1 METVRYRMVSG
12 AKSAWRRLGSSEP
25 VRVGAV
31 PVLVLVV
38 GLFFVF
44 PWLPDPSPAGSALE
58 RYSPE
63 QNGGSVLVETFNADG
78 KLVSTESQNLATIP
92 DLRSFTELG
101 QDISGQLEQA
111 YGSAQNMQDA
121 DVMELR
127 RRTLQSSGKISN
139 STDTLIL
146 SPRGVLLLANRTGET
161 GNQVVF
167 DKPVV
172 LLPADLGP
180 GKTWTSEGQAGSL
193 DYKLDGRVVGA
204 GDFESGLGHFDD
216 CLLVRTSFV
225 LSGAGAQ
232 ANRVDYRDTYCAGVG
247 LVESR
252 QLDASGDT
260 TRRGVVVSTDRVR
273 AEHAAGL
280 PRVPLAPSEG
290 VAGDPASW
298 RLGHFG
304 RLRNSGE
311 STAGSIPPTYVRTD
325 PPVVLAAAEEGDLVA
340 LDGGKDPGSVRW
352 RFHTDGNI
360 YGPPAFDAR
369 TGRIYFGATDKK
381 VYALDARGLFLWAH
395 ETGDNV
401 ASRPVVAGDTV
412 VFGSEDGNVYGVDA
426 ATGGERWTASTG
438 GPVVSSPAFES
449 GVVIIGSDDGAVYGL
464 DPKTGKQKWRYL
476 AKGAVEAPVTA
487 VEGVAY
493 VASRSGEV
501 TALEAVTG
509 KEIWTS
515 SQGKILRTAPAVGGG
530 EVFVVDD
537 ANGLL
542 AYDRRTGKKL
552 WENPE
557 GSYVGPPLVA
567 GEELVVA
574 RNDGHIERLDFGGER
589 TGGWN
594 GDVAGN
600 PIDGNPT
607 FSIGPVA
614 GGGAIWAASD
624 KAAVVRLGLPK
635 GPARIA
641 PIWDDA
647 FSDLPFYGDPPQYT
661 AAGYRGEALLLGG
674 SNNVYLIDPHSGDAR
689 RIAPLSG
696 ASGSPST
703 EPVVVGDTLL
713 AVSGNA
719 LHAARLP
726 GVDGLWKVEG
736 GTSLSPPVVA
746 GQRVMWLSAG
756 GGGGGTLRAIDLGN
770 GEEQWKASLPGAG
783 GVIVGKDT
791 VYANPASAFDLDTGE
806 RLWQAES
813 GVEGSGGPALSA
825 SGDVLFAG
833 SSGGSGSVAAFQAS
847 GGEEI
852 WRTGLDGDGVKPG
865 DRLWADGDVVIAP
878 LLSDDIV
885 GLDAETGEE
894 VWRYTPPAPR
904 LGNVTVEGGEVWF
917 ALQNGELLALDAA
930 SGVTVARSNDYSLNL
945 SGTSISQRPVFVDGT
960 LVLGVGTY
968 VLGFEP
974 PEKVGGP

>member
-1 METVRYRMVSG
+1 M
-12 AKSAWRRLGSSEP
+12 
-25 VRVGAV
+25 
-31 PVLVLVV
+31 LVLVV

-44 PWLPDPSPAGSALE
+44 PWLPEPSPAGSALE
-58 RYSPE
+58 RYSPG
-63 QNGGSVLVETFNADG
+63 QNGGSVLVENFDADG
-78 KLVSTESQNLATIP
+78 RLVSTESQNLAAIP
-92 DLRSFTELG
+92 DLRAFTELG
-101 QDISGQLEQA
+101 QDISGQLEQV

-121 DVMELR
+121 EVMELR
-127 RRTLQSSGKISN
+127 RRTLRSSGEISN

-146 SPRGVLLLANRTGET
+146 SPRGMLLLANRNGEA

-167 DKPVV
+167 DEPVV
-172 LLPADLGP
+172 LLPADIGP
-180 GKTWTSEGQAGSL
+180 EKRWTSEGKAGPL
-193 DYKLDGRVVGA
+193 NYKLDGRVVGA
-204 GDFESGLGHFDD
+204 GDFESGLGDFDD
-216 CLLVRTSFV
+216 CLFVRTRFV
-225 LSGAGAQ
+225 LSGPDGPVHQ
-232 ANRVDYRDTYCAGVG
+232 VDYRDTYCAGVG

-252 QLDASGDT
+252 QLDAAGDT
-260 TRRGVVVSTDRVR
+260 TRRGVVASTDQVP
-273 AEHAAGL
+273 AEHAARL
-280 PRVPLAPSEG
+280 PSVLLSPSEG
-290 VAGDPASW
+290 VTADPALW

-311 STAGSIPPTYVRTD
+311 STASSIPPTYVRTD

-340 LDGGKDPGSVRW
+340 LDAGKDPGSVRW
-352 RFHTDGNI
+352 RFNTEGNI

-381 VYALDARGLFLWAH
+381 VYALDARGLFLWAY

-412 VFGSEDGNVYGVDA
+412 VFGSEDSNIYGVDA
-426 ATGGERWTASTG
+426 GTGEERWTASTG

-464 DPKTGKQKWRYL
+464 DPETGKQEWRYL

-487 VEGVAY
+487 VDGVAY
-493 VASRSGEV
+493 VASRSGELA
-501 TALEAVTG
+501 ALDAKTG

-515 SQGKILRTAPAVGGG
+515 SQGKILRTAPAVGEE

-542 AYDRRTGKKL
+542 AYDRQTGRKR

-557 GSYVGPPLVA
+557 GSYVGPPLVV
-567 GEELVVA
+567 GDELVVA
-574 RNDGHIERLDFGGER
+574 RNDGHIERLDLDGKR
-589 TGGWN
+589 TGGYN

-600 PIDGNPT
+600 PIDGNST

-614 GGGAIWAASD
+614 GGGALWAASD
-624 KAAVVRLGLPK
+624 KAAVVRLGPPK
-635 GPARIA
+635 GPAHID
-641 PIWDDA
+641 PIWGDA
-647 FSDLPFYGDPPQYT
+647 FSDIPFYGDPPQYT

-674 SNNVYLIDPHSGDAR
+674 GNNVYLIDPHSGNAR
-689 RIAPLSG
+689 RVATLSG

-713 AVSGNA
+713 TVSGNA

-746 GQRVMWLSAG
+746 GQRVVWLSAEG
-756 GGGGGTLRAIDLGN
+756 DGGGTLRALDLGN
-770 GEEQWKASLPGAG
+770 GDERWKASLPGAG
-783 GVIVGKDT
+783 GVLVGGDT

-806 RLWQAES
+806 PVWRAES
-813 GVEGSGGPALSA
+813 GQEASGGPALSP

-833 SSGGSGSVAAFQAS
+833 SSSGSGSVAAFEAS

-852 WRTGLDGDGVKPG
+852 WRTGLDDDAVKPG

-878 LLSDDIV
+878 LLSDDVV
-885 GLDAETGEE
+885 GFDAETGEE
-894 VWRYTPPAPR
+894 VWRYTPPVPR

-917 ALQNGELLALDAA
+917 ALQNGELLALDAE
-930 SGVTVARSNDYSLNL
+930 SGETVARSNDYSLNL
-945 SGTSISQRPVFVDGT
+945 SGTSVSQRPVFVDGT

-968 VLGFEP
+968 VLGFEA
-974 PEKVGGP
+974 PEKVGGS